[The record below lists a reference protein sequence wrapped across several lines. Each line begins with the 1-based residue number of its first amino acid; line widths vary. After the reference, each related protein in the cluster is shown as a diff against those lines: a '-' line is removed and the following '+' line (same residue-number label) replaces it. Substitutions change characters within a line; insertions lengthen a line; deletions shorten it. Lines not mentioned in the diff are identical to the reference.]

1 MKVEIKFSNDT
12 LMAINAQLQEIYNLP
27 VSTIKRENV
36 YKSIGVDLA
45 DKFDKK
51 CKTLIKK
58 ASLFDQKKRF
68 KMSLKFHEA
77 WALQEILMELVSQVK
92 NEYQKTLIEKTINT
106 LDQKTC

>member
-1 MKVEIKFSNDT
+1 MKIELKFSTDAVVCLNQ
-12 LMAINAQLQEIYNLP
+12 QLQNVYSLT
-27 VSTIKRENV
+27 VSNDKRENV
-36 YKSIGVDLA
+36 YKSIGYDLA

-58 ASLFDQKKRF
+58 ASLFDVKKRH

-77 WALQEILMELVSQVK
+77 WALQEILSELVDDITNS
-92 NEYQKTLIEKTINT
+92 YQKTLIEKIIHT